1 MRLAKDLL
9 EQARDRLDLDD
20 PDSHRPDQANN
31 IGSRRE
37 RRGRPK
43 QAKLRRSVS
52 TAYYSLFSLLVAEA
66 ATMMVGS
73 GKKNK
78 ALRGYVMRA
87 ISHRAIANVCK
98 GFASRNP
105 DNKIKTVLEDP
116 KKIPDNLT
124 YIARTCHDLQAHR
137 HEADY
142 NFIKSFTKEEVTGIV
157 DEAKA
162 AHDKWATVRDHEA
175 TKVFLAALVVNDL
188 VQKSGTTIRQ
198 KPETTTKAPRSG
210 VRAQREDACS
220 RSRARIFDAS
230 SGAVDRIVTTGS
242 PG

>member
-1 MRLAKDLL
+1 MSLAKDLL
-9 EQARDRLDLDD
+9 EQARGLLDLDD

-66 ATMMVGS
+66 TTMMVGS

-98 GFASRNP
+98 GFASTNP
-105 DNKIKTVLEDP
+105 DNKIKTALDGHE
-116 KKIPDNLT
+116 IPGDL
-124 YIARTCHDLQAHR
+124 IDLARTCHDLQAQR

-142 NFIKSFTKEEVTGIV
+142 NFIKSFTKEEVTDIV

-175 TKVFLAALVVNDL
+175 TKVFLAALVIC
-188 VQKSGTTIRQ
+188 K
-198 KPETTTKAPRSG
+198 
-210 VRAQREDACS
+210 
-220 RSRARIFDAS
+220 
-230 SGAVDRIVTTGS
+230 
-242 PG
+242 